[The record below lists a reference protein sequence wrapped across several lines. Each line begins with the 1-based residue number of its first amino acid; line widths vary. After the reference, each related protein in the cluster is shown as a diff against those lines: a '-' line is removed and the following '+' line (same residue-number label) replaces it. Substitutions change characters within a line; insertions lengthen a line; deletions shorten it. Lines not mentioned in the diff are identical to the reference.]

1 MLELRHVTPIA
12 FITGLLTFVG
22 SIEGLTV
29 PFLYQFG
36 VSFSGGMVI
45 SGLYFWTRKQGSSVT
60 FVALMFIGFLMMNVH
75 LLTAEDKF
83 QSGAVALGL
92 LAGMLIKRGWRRL
105 SARAQPAHAIE

>member
-29 PFLYQFG
+29 PFLYQFV

-45 SGLYFWTRKQGSSVT
+45 SGLYFWTGKQRSSVT
-60 FVALMFIGFLMMNVH
+60 FVALMFFGFLMVNVH

-92 LAGMLIKRGWRRL
+92 LAGLLIKRGWRRL
-105 SARAQPAHAIE
+105 SARAQPVHAIE